1 MRTKRLSAAGLALLI
16 AAGAAAPMAG
26 AADIEQLRERAQ
38 RIGDDVTGLERELA
52 ALNDTR
58 ARLGT
63 EIAEASA
70 EIGVLE
76 AGVNDAE
83 RRYEEALDR
92 YVDRAVAAYK
102 SGPLTDVAMLVSTKT
117 IDDLYTVVEAQRR
130 AADDDREALA
140 MLESTRDAAERVQ
153 DRIDER
159 KQRLLAKN
167 AQVEEIAGAIE
178 NRLAVRRQLL
188 RRLTR
193 EVKDLEQQALAA
205 ATDAADPDQALLD
218 LLGPSGPAAGIPD
231 GFVGTGVTFSGIAS
245 WYGPGFEG
253 NSTANGDIFDPDL
266 FTAASRDLPFGTW
279 LYVTYNG
286 RGVVVLVND
295 RGPYIDDR
303 ILDLSQAAAEVIG
316 MSGIGWIEA
325 EILLKKDD

>member
-16 AAGAAAPMAG
+16 AAGAAAPSAG

-38 RIGDDVTGLERELA
+38 RIGDDVTELEQELA
-52 ALNDTR
+52 TLNDTR
-58 ARLGT
+58 QRLGT
-63 EIAEASA
+63 DIAEASA

-83 RRYEEALDR
+83 RRYDEALDR
-92 YVDRAVAAYK
+92 YVERAVAAYK
-102 SGPLTDVAMLVSTKT
+102 SGSLDDVAMLLSTRT
-117 IDDLYTVVEAQRR
+117 LDDLYTIVEAQRR
-130 AADDDREALA
+130 AAADDREALA
-140 MLESTRDAAERVQ
+140 LLESTKDAAERVQ
-153 DRIDER
+153 DEIDER

-167 AQVEEIAGAIE
+167 AEIEEIADAIDS
-178 NRLAVRRQLL
+178 RLTVRRQLL
-188 RRLTR
+188 RRLTL
-193 EVKDLEQQALAA
+193 EVNDLEQRALAA
-205 ATDAADPDQALLD
+205 AADAADPDQTLLD
-218 LLGPSGPAAGIPD
+218 LLGPSGPAPGIPD
-231 GFVGTGVTFSGIAS
+231 DFIGTGVTFSGIAS

-253 NSTANGDIFDPDL
+253 NPTANGDIFDPDL

-325 EILLKKDD
+325 EILLKKNG